1 MNQETNSE
9 IEGQRKAIAKKLLE
23 VDAPR
28 FQPHVASDIINN
40 AVEPN
45 LPVPKEDTVSVSLE
59 ISTVLHKIYD
69 STALKQNL
77 VKEYN
82 KANRRFL
89 QLRYF
94 MKLRLITTES
104 HLEREVKELGV
115 TLLSN
120 RDLWQRLSVAMV
132 HEQTTRTKL
141 EVASRTLSIK
151 DHDIARSMEEA
162 ERQWELKVQL
172 MQWRFAKSNRERS
185 LEQKMK
191 NYRRSGVHS
200 VEKKL
205 QMLETLNEE
214 VRRLTKQQ
222 LGVQKATTFVEEQY
236 AHELREH
243 QEDHTEICQYK
254 EHLLEKLASFR
265 NNIQHRGPP
274 QVNPLL
280 ELWKQRYKTLRVAK
294 DSKNIKSALQVT
306 QTEEDTAK
314 PRSRFDSAFVSEEQA
329 EFSR

>member
-89 QLRYF
+89 LLRFF

-132 HEQTTRTKL
+132 HEQETRTKL

-151 DHDIARSMEEA
+151 DHDIARSME
-162 ERQWELKVQL
+162 Q
-172 MQWRFAKSNRERS
+172 
-185 LEQKMK
+185 
-191 NYRRSGVHS
+191 
-200 VEKKL
+200 KL
-205 QMLETLNEE
+205 QLLETLNEE
-214 VRRLTKQQ
+214 VRKLTKQQ

-236 AHELREH
+236 ANKLREH
-243 QEDHTEICQYK
+243 QEDHAEICQYK
-254 EHLLEKLASFR
+254 EHLLEKLGLFR

-274 QVNPLL
+274 QVNPVL

>member
-89 QLRYF
+89 LLRFF

-132 HEQTTRTKL
+132 HEQETRTKL

-172 MQWRFAKSNRERS
+172 MQWRFAKSNREKS
-185 LEQKMK
+185 LEHKMK
-191 NYRRSGVHS
+191 NYHRSGVHS
-200 VEKKL
+200 VEQKL
-205 QMLETLNEE
+205 QLLETLNEE
-214 VRRLTKQQ
+214 VRKLTKQQ
-222 LGVQKATTFVEEQY
+222 LGVQKATTFVEEQF
-236 AHELREH
+236 ANELREH
-243 QEDHTEICQYK
+243 QDDHAEICRYK
-254 EHLLEKLASFR
+254 EHLLEKLGLFR

-274 QVNPLL
+274 QVNPVL